1 MRALAE
7 KGGSDRGED
16 FEAAALFLHFD
27 NARSFDLTTQA
38 GDCFLESGASAT
50 T

>member
-1 MRALAE
+1 MRDHAVYFNLNN
-7 KGGSDRGED
+7 DRHEIVRPD
-16 FEAAALFLHFD
+16 P
-27 NARSFDLTTQA
+27 QA